1 MTYLRAALSGVA
13 AISVVLLVPGLLD
26 GFISIG
32 REKATGNGFVTAGLV
47 EALLSPGFWVLAILF
62 FCLFFSASRLS
73 SKVLRVVLFWTPT
86 LAFSTLGFAFVA
98 FFAYLRIH
106 FRNGVPH

>member
-1 MTYLRAALSGVA
+1 MTYLRGVLSGLA
-13 AISVVLLVPGLLD
+13 AIFVVLLGPGLLN

-32 REKATGNGFVTAGLV
+32 REKATGFGFVTAGLV
-47 EALLSPGFWVLAILF
+47 EALLLPRFWILIILLS
-62 FCLFFSASRLS
+62 CLFFSASRLS

-86 LAFSTLGFAFVA
+86 LAFSTLGLAFVA